1 MTYKKC
7 SGLSQQS
14 PNSSPVLTTKSL
26 QENDLKKSTKKCSA
40 SAESVYYDQDALPL
54 RGTLEKVKG
63 DKLSRSLQESDL
75 GSRRKCKNIERES
88 SLSPDISNASRKSK
102 INMSRSLQEKDL
114 KNSQRKISWNQLEEK
129 SNRSSLSPIL
139 PARRTSQG
147 RNSHDEEDLHE
158 NDSSFANSDVFERN
172 ETKQNRLLPRPNMAR
187 EKTRRKSSPGTFYE
201 DESSDQ
207 SCDFLRRSSD
217 GRLSKSGKNNRSRFK
232 HTASDGN
239 LSKSQ
244 ESKSLSPKL
253 SDTTNN
259 LTTSRRKSG
268 GSSFDE
274 DRNLKTRNS
283 PLIRLTSVDSDGGE
297 FEQDPDIPL
306 HHSFSTIDDFMSKN
320 KPTRLTVSASAA
332 DLRAMQV
339 KFDSNLN
346 SGSEPNLTSTPKAGL
361 MGSFNGLQSWFK
373 ERRVSKLGDKNSE
386 ASGDSSNNV
395 MEESSSNLH
404 LYMILDDT
412 VMLAHLHSTWDNCLL
427 VSFSSKFISTS
438 KVFPTNTL
446 RRSFSFS

>member
-1 MTYKKC
+1 
-7 SGLSQQS
+7 
-14 PNSSPVLTTKSL
+14 L
-26 QENDLKKSTKKCSA
+26 QKNDLKNSTKKCSA
-40 SAESVYYDQDALPL
+40 SAESVYYDQDAIPL
-54 RGTLEKVKG
+54 RGTSEKVKG

-88 SLSPDISNASRKSK
+88 SLSPDVSNASRKS
-102 INMSRSLQEKDL
+102 IGNLSRSLQEKDL

-158 NDSSFANSDVFERN
+158 NDSSLANSDVFERN
-172 ETKQNRLLPRPNMAR
+172 KTKQNRLLPRPNMAR

-253 SDTTNN
+253 SDTTSSGNN

-274 DRNLKTRNS
+274 DRNFKTRNS

-306 HHSFSTIDDFMSKN
+306 HHSFSTIDDFKSKN
-320 KPTRLTVSASAA
+320 NPTRLTVSASAA
-332 DLRAMQV
+332 DLRTMQV

-373 ERRVSKLGDKNSE
+373 ERRVSKPGAAE
-386 ASGDSSNNV
+386 ASGDSNSNV
-395 MEESSSNLH
+395 MEESSTNLH

-427 VSFSSKFISTS
+427 VSFCSKFISTS